1 MEQNLATVVT
11 AFFPIPSKAPAS
23 FYLEI
28 AEKFLATCPAKIIL
42 FTISKYSS
50 FFQSIRGKLGNLI
63 IYEMELDEIGLPLE
77 SPVKNWIPM
86 TMWEKTAEIFNKR
99 APRFGNN
106 ISVQLMILYLSKAWF
121 VQKAIAKM
129 ELEAQENPIF
139 WHDIGSAREKE
150 DIYRL
155 RKWPLISKLGDL
167 SDNKIRF
174 FKRMNLP
181 DTYCYDCDNWS
192 FIAGSHIFG
201 NKKAWEPILDDIK
214 NAVLDNI
221 NKYEDGLCDETI
233 YLKLVMT
240 LPDHY
245 IAIGPNKEWYKTFEL
260 HGDNK
265 LVLDVYIHSLIIY
278 YSHDEPNQIFSLI
291 YTDNKEY
298 FSIKS
303 KSNNLVISEKTGLI
317 FEEYSGSDEKLFT
330 FVKKK
335 DDYGYLENKKTKKV
349 LDVNN
354 FGGANTRVLL
364 WELNGGAN
372 QLFCFNEISPDE
384 YQIQVNYTDK
394 YQS

>member
-1 MEQNLATVVT
+1 MEHNLATVVT

-28 AEKFLATCPAKIIL
+28 AGRFLAKCPAKIIL
-42 FTISKYSS
+42 FTISKYVS
-50 FFQSIRGKLGNLI
+50 FFQTMRGTIGNLI

-77 SPVKNWIPM
+77 SPVKNWISM
-86 TMWEKTAEIFNKR
+86 AMWEKTAEIFNTR

-121 VQKAIAKM
+121 VQKAISKM
-129 ELEAQENPIF
+129 DLEEQDNPIF
-139 WHDIGSAREKE
+139 WHDIGSTRSKE

-155 RKWPLISKLGDL
+155 RTWPLISKLGDL

-181 DTYCYDCDNWS
+181 ETYCYDCDNWS
-192 FIAGSHIFG
+192 FIAGSHIYG
-201 NKKAWEPILDDIK
+201 NKKAWEPIMDDIK
-214 NAVLDNI
+214 NAVLDNVS
-221 NKYEDGLCDETI
+221 KYEDGLCDETI

-240 LPDHY
+240 LPDRY
-245 IAIGPNKEWYKTFEL
+245 ITIGPNKEWYKTFTL

-265 LVLDVYIHSLIIY
+265 LVLDVSIYSLIIY
-278 YSHDEPNQIFSLI
+278 HSHDETNQIFSLI
-291 YTDNKEY
+291 HTEDKEY

-303 KSNNLVISEKTGLI
+303 KSNDLVISEKTNLI
-317 FEEYSGSDEKLFT
+317 FEEYTGSDEQLFT
-330 FVKKK
+330 FVKKMGP
-335 DDYGYLENKKTKKV
+335 YGYLEHKKTKKV

-364 WELNGGAN
+364 WELNGGNN
-372 QLFCFNEISPDE
+372 QLFCFNEVGPGE
-384 YQIQVNYTDK
+384 YQIQVNYT
-394 YQS
+394 